1 MSGII
6 LASKSPRRKELFEK
20 LNIPFEVMTSE
31 ATEEIDQTMA
41 PDKIVIE
48 LSIRKA
54 RAVAAQ
60 YPNRIVIGAD
70 TIVACQNSILGKPA
84 DRSHAKEML
93 TMLSDQTHTVYTG
106 VAIIHEQHVHTFCEK
121 TDVTFW
127 KLSHD
132 EMEEYLD
139 SDEPY
144 DKAGAYG
151 IQGIGAFFV
160 KSITGDFYA
169 VMGLPISRLRR
180 LLRKMGI

>member
-1 MSGII
+1 MSEII

-20 LNIPFEVMTSE
+20 LNIPFEVITSE
-31 ATEEIDQTMA
+31 ATEEIDQSMA
-41 PDKIVIE
+41 PDKIVVE

-54 RAVAAQ
+54 KAVAVQ

-70 TIVACQNSILGKPA
+70 TIVVCRNSILGKPTG
-84 DRSHAKEML
+84 RSHAKEML
-93 TMLSDQTHTVYTG
+93 TMLSDETHSVYTG
-106 VAIIHEQHVHTFCEK
+106 VAIIHEQRVHAFYEK

-132 EMEEYLD
+132 EMEAYLD

-151 IQGIGAFFV
+151 IQGMGACFV

-169 VMGLPISRLRR
+169 VMGLPISRLYR